1 MNQNIDL
8 LAIISLNEIC
18 KLTEQLNSNLDKA
31 VQLKRQTKMF
41 EFENYRCFGFYN
53 EEKLIGVMSGWITV
67 RLYSGKQIE
76 IDNVVIDESLH
87 GKGYGKSFIN
97 LVQEWAQDNGCVSME
112 LNTYIENSKS
122 HKFYFNEGYR
132 IMGLHMQKD
141 I

>member
-1 MNQNIDL
+1 MDEKIEL
-8 LAIISLNEIC
+8 LSIKSLTKIC
-18 KLTEQLNSNLDKA
+18 ELTQQLNPNLEKEE
-31 VQLKRQTKMF
+31 QLKRQTEMF
-41 EFENYRCFGFYN
+41 EFENYRCFGFYSDDA
-53 EEKLIGVMSGWITV
+53 LVGVMSIWITV

-76 IDNVVIDESLH
+76 VDNFVIDTSH
-87 GKGYGKSFIN
+87 HNKGYGKKFLN
-97 LVQEWAQDNGCVSME
+97 LVQQWAQEKECISME